1 MAYDTTSSRMKL
13 IRDYSD
19 ISTKIV
25 GLGNLFDLNQV
36 KESNDPNFYKE
47 LRAEVKDECEAY
59 GRVKAVR
66 VDKKNMVVFVKFKDI
81 QDAMVANE
89 KLQDRVFSEK
99 PIVTAFYNR
108 GVLDD

>member
-13 IRDYSD
+13 IREYSD

-36 KESNDPNFYKE
+36 KEAKDPNFYKE

-59 GRVKAVR
+59 GRVKAVK
-66 VDKKNMVVFVKFKDI
+66 VDKKNMVVYVKFKEI

-99 PIVTAFYNR
+99 PIVTAFYKR